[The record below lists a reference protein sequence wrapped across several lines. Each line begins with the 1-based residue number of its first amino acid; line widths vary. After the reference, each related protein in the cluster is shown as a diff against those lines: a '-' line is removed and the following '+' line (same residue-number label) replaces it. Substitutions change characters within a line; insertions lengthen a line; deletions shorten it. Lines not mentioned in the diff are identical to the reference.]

1 MNRTFICLSGWCSCR
16 GARGL
21 NVKVKGVYRQG
32 AKSAKKGRADLMRE
46 PDKLLDELARVVV
59 DAALEVHRELGPGFT
74 ENVYEE
80 ALAVELRLR
89 EVLFERQ
96 QAVSVSYK
104 GYAVGEGRVDLLV
117 GGELIVELKA
127 VEKLLPVHKA
137 QIISYLKA
145 RGSTLALLINFNER
159 LLRDGIQRV
168 VLS

>member
-1 MNRTFICLSGWCSCR
+1 
-16 GARGL
+16 
-21 NVKVKGVYRQG
+21 
-32 AKSAKKGRADLMRE
+32 MRE

-104 GYAVGEGRVDLLV
+104 GYAVCEGRVDLLV

-137 QIISYLKA
+137 QVISYLKA